1 MVRRPSNISLPSL
14 KSVLDDDAL
23 WSRSPAETTNDGW
36 LGVADYQPSPR
47 NVSQEAP
54 VTPQRRT
61 VSSPVE
67 YRRFRSINQD
77 DQKTPKQLQASAP
90 LVYPS
95 PASEDL
101 YSDVEMGDASVWGYK
116 SQSSGNND
124 NQIRNAPQVQT
135 PSATVKPEA
144 TLTPTMVH
152 YRPNGVPNAK
162 SRKQS
167 ATERI
172 KRSGQVPS
180 PKASGEVKFKIVKWD
195 RTSDKGTAPLNMEP
209 RSQGPRSCTLCSILK
224 RKVLPAHLLPN
235 YQTN

>member
-14 KSVLDDDAL
+14 KSVLDEDVL
-23 WSRSPAETTNDGW
+23 WSGNPVEATNDVWYG
-36 LGVADYQPSPR
+36 AAQYQPSPR
-47 NVSQEAP
+47 NVPPEAP

-67 YRRFRSINQD
+67 YRGFRSINQD
-77 DQKTPKQLQASAP
+77 DQKTPKQLQTRTP

-101 YSDVEMGDASVWGYK
+101 FSDVEMGDASAWGYK
-116 SQSSGNND
+116 SQPPSGNND
-124 NQIRNAPQVQT
+124 IQIRNAPHVRT
-135 PSATVKPEA
+135 PSATSNPEA

-162 SRKQS
+162 SRKLS

-172 KRSGQVPS
+172 KRPGQVTS
-180 PKASGEVKFKIVKWD
+180 PKTSGEVKFKIVKWD

-209 RSQGPRSCTLCSILK
+209 RPHGPRSCTLCSVLK
-224 RKVLPAHLLPN
+224 RKVLLPIQPTRN
-235 YQTN
+235 